1 MSRPQVLECL
11 IPLAYLIGSI
21 PFGLIVGLSRGI
33 DPRKDGSGNI
43 GATNLGRLLGKRFF
57 ALVFTLDLLKGALPM
72 LVAGWILGF
81 RADDRTTY
89 CLWIAVGA
97 AALVG
102 HSFSVFLKFKGGKGV
117 STSTGVAMAMY
128 PYLTIPIFAAI
139 VVFLIVFKWG
149 RYVSLASILG
159 SSVIPIIYI
168 GMGLLEGWPILGAQ
182 LPVLVLAILV
192 PGLIIYRHRGN
203 IARLRAGTEPKS
215 KRPE

>member
-203 IARLRAGTEPKS
+203 IARLRAGT
-215 KRPE
+215 